1 MLRSVPASAA
11 PTRRDELL
19 DGLLELFL
27 AEGFRQFTLADLAAR
42 LRCSKTTLYALGQ
55 TKEQVTVNVVRHF
68 FRTSTDAVEER
79 TAAATSATARLE
91 AYLRAIGRE
100 LRPASAAFMEDLGAH
115 AAAREVYER
124 NTELAAGR
132 VRDILTEGVRAGE
145 FRKVDTAF
153 VADVTAATMQRIQ
166 TGAVRDATG
175 LHDADAYDA
184 LAALVLQGIRAPAG

>member
-1 MLRSVPASAA
+1 MLSGVPASATT
-11 PTRRDELL
+11 TRREELL
-19 DGLLELFL
+19 DGLLALFL

-68 FRTSTDAVEER
+68 FRTSTDAVEAR
-79 TAAATSATARLE
+79 TASAASATARLE

-145 FRKVDTAF
+145 FREVDTAF
-153 VADVTAATMQRIQ
+153 VADVTASTMQRIQ
-166 TGAVRDATG
+166 TGAVRGATG

-184 LAALVLQGIRAPAG
+184 LAALVLEGIRAPA